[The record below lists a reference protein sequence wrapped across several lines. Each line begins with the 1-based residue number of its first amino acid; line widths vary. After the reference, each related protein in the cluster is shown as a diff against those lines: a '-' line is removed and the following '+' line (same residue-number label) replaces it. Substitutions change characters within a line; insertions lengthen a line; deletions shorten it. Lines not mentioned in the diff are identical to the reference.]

1 MFRTYCKNSQYILLL
16 KADEFLRDRSILA
29 AIRSYDGM
37 VVGMSKTPALEPIRF
52 FDYILKG
59 DPHKPDDVLRSV
71 REFEKQYNLV
81 PQAVIPITE
90 MVLESAFAVASD
102 YKIPF
107 LSYEC
112 VRVSRNKI
120 LMKEAFVQH
129 NVSTPKYSPFSTI
142 EELRS
147 SLDTLGY
154 PVIVKPTMAAHSIGI
169 RKIECSDDIESCFNY
184 CKEGLASIASDWFL
198 EEGLFQVEEFIE
210 SDQELSVEIINYSGN
225 HKIIAI
231 TDKYLTP
238 PPYFAEVGHMVPS
251 KHSDNEL
258 VRSLALKAC
267 QALGISHGIS
277 HVEIRIAQGG
287 KPYVI
292 EVASRPG
299 GDGIMDLVER
309 SYGVNLYDLH
319 IRSYLGTLDKEQ
331 LWNSNTLG
339 TAAVAFLPG
348 KAGIIKSMS
357 LPQQLPKEVVG
368 LYLSAKP
375 GDEVGKTLNY
385 DDRMGTAEFFWE
397 SQVDDLSSR
406 HLELAQQLRDEIY
419 VFE

>member
-1 MFRTYCKNSQYILLL
+1 MFRTYCNKSQYILLL

-29 AIRSYDGM
+29 ALRNYDGM
-37 VVGMSKTPALEPIRF
+37 VVGMSKIPALSPIRF
-52 FDYILKG
+52 FDHILTG
-59 DPHKPDDVLRSV
+59 DPHRPDDVVQSV
-71 REFEKQYNLV
+71 RDFEKQYNLV
-81 PQAVIPITE
+81 PKAVIPITE
-90 MVLESAFAVASD
+90 MVLQSAFAVANE

-107 LSYEC
+107 LNEEC
-112 VRVSRNKI
+112 VKASRNKI
-120 LMKEAFVQH
+120 LMKEAFTKH
-129 NVSTPKYSPFSTI
+129 NISTPKYLPFSTI

-147 SLDTLGY
+147 NSDKLGY
-154 PVIVKPTMAAHSIGI
+154 PVIVKPTMAAHSVGI
-169 RKIECSDDIESCFNY
+169 RKIQCSDEIESCFNY
-184 CKEGLASIASDWFL
+184 CREGLSSISSAWFL

-210 SDQELSVEIINYSGN
+210 ADEELSVEVINYLGN
-225 HKIIAI
+225 HQIIAI

-251 KHSDNEL
+251 KHSNNEL
-258 VRSLALKAC
+258 VRNLALNAC
-267 QALGISHGIS
+267 QALGISYGIS
-277 HVEIRIAQGG
+277 HVEIRIAQDG

-331 LWNSNTLG
+331 LWNLNLLG

-348 KAGIIKSMS
+348 KVGTVKSMS

-385 DDRMGTAEFFWE
+385 DDRMGTVEFFWD
-397 SQVDDLSSR
+397 SQVDGLSNR
-406 HLELAQQLRDEIY
+406 HLDLAKQLREEIY
-419 VFE
+419 TFE